1 MHALM
6 IPTSGWLWLALIT
19 TALSGACVA
28 QRSEAISATAEA
40 PAAPN
45 LTMPAAPSATPT
57 PEPIVLAAGTET
69 RPLMPGTPQETP
81 LYIIGSGR
89 PGPVVLV
96 LGGVHGDEPGG
107 WLAADRVADLPF
119 ERGSLLVVP
128 RANRQATYLGV
139 RTTTALGDLNRL
151 YPGDA
156 NGLPMA
162 RMAHEIVG
170 LVREFRADVVLDLH
184 ESWGFYSGRT
194 VSSTAFLGQ
203 TVGAYP
209 NAAGPE
215 IALAVVE
222 AVNRRTRAPWEELFY
237 REFPPRSAVSPPG
250 AGATPGQ
257 ATTPAPQGGGVATA
271 GSRSSLGLGLLFPNV
286 AAILVEM
293 GQQQSLERRIALHV
307 QVVEETLRQMGMRE

>member
-1 MHALM
+1 MHPLM
-6 IPTSGWLWLALIT
+6 IRASGWPVLALFII
-19 TALSGACVA
+19 ALSGACVA
-28 QRSEAISATAEA
+28 QQSEGVSAPVEA
-40 PAAPN
+40 MAAPN
-45 LTMPAAPSATPT
+45 LTTPAAPSATPT
-57 PEPIVLAAGTET
+57 PEPILLAAGTET
-69 RPLMPGTPQETP
+69 RPLLPGTPQETP
-81 LYIIGSGR
+81 LYIIGSGQ

-107 WLAADRVADLPF
+107 WLAAERVADLPF

-128 RANRQATYLGV
+128 RANRQATYVGV
-139 RTTTALGDLNRL
+139 RTTTELGDLNRL

-162 RMAHEIVG
+162 RMAHAIVS
-170 LVREFRADVVLDLH
+170 LVREFRVDVVLDLH
-184 ESWGFYSGRT
+184 ESWGFYNGRT

-209 NAAGPE
+209 NVAGPE
-215 IALAVVE
+215 LALAIVD
-222 AVNRRTRAPWEELFY
+222 AVNRRIRAPWEELFY
-237 REFPPRSAVSPPG
+237 REFPPRSAVSPPASG
-250 AGATPGQ
+250 AAPGQ
-257 ATTPAPQGGGVATA
+257 ASTPAAPGGGVATA